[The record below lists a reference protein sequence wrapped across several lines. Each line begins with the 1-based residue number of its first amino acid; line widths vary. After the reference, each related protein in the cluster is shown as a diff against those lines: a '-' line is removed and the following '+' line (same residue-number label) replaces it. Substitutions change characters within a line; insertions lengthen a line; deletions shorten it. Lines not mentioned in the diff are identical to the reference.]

1 MKERFISTFQSYWEN
16 ILDRTP
22 EITLGLVLLLFF
34 IFIGVFIR
42 RIIENRLKK
51 KVQDR
56 LLLIFIGRAV
66 LLLFTIIGIIVFLK
80 QVGLGNAAGGLLAG
94 AGVSALILGFAFKD
108 IGENFLAG
116 FFLAF
121 SRPFKGGD
129 IIEINS
135 ILGRVS
141 EMTLRNTHIRTFD
154 GRDIY
159 VPNAILLKNPLTNY
173 TKDGLMRHD
182 FVIGIDYGED
192 ITKVTKSILDT
203 LYNMPNIVQKE
214 NLRPFVIINEFGTST
229 INLKIFFWIN
239 TFDFLGSLTV
249 LKSSVLQG
257 VISRLLKEKVIL
269 PADIVELKI
278 YQDGQS
284 IPIDIRN
291 LSSLTDLKNKTL

>member
-1 MKERFISTFQSYWEN
+1 MKERFITTFQSYWEN
-16 ILDRTP
+16 ILEKTP
-22 EITLGLVLLLFF
+22 EITLGFVLLLFF

-42 RIIENRLKK
+42 RLIENRLKK

-56 LLLIFIGRAV
+56 LLLVFIGRAV
-66 LLLFTIIGIIVFLK
+66 LLIFSIIGIVVFLN
-80 QVGLGNAAGGLLAG
+80 QVGLGSAAGGLLAG

-108 IGENFLAG
+108 LGENFLAG

-121 SRPFKGGD
+121 SRPFKSGD

-135 ILGRVS
+135 LLGKVK
-141 EMTLRNTHIRTFD
+141 EMTLRNTHIRTYD

-159 VPNAILLKNPLTNY
+159 IPNALLIKNPLTNY
-173 TKDGLMRHD
+173 TKDGLMQHD

-192 ITKVTKSILDT
+192 VAEVTKSILET
-203 LYNMPNIVQKE
+203 LNTLPNIVQKDD
-214 NLRPFVIINEFGTST
+214 LKPFVIINDFGTST

-249 LKSSVLQG
+249 LKSSVLQTVVKRLKTEG
-257 VISRLLKEKVIL
+257 VNL

-284 IPIDIRN
+284 IPINIKN
-291 LSSLTDLKNKTL
+291 LPSIEELKKKKL